1 MAENGPGEVSAAEE
15 VDRLIAEVSP
25 EEMKGP
31 PRGLTE
37 PSALPADEIQPVLS
51 PEDQGE
57 KHKMKDMVRG
67 LTETPAPPT
76 TDETQ
81 PADQVEKHHT
91 HHPHTSAHTM
101 EDIVQQERMLLRAR
115 KKLHNK
121 DTWGSG
127 GKH

>member
-37 PSALPADEIQPVLS
+37 
-51 PEDQGE
+51 
-57 KHKMKDMVRG
+57 
-67 LTETPAPPT
+67 TPAPPT

-81 PADQVEKHHT
+81 RADQVEKHHT